1 MGNAAKEQEIVL
13 LRGVFV
19 HQRAENYDEIPP
31 WQILFVHV

>member
-1 MGNAAKEQEIVL
+1 MVL
-13 LRGVFV
+13 LRGVLV